1 MNYGIIKDDY
11 RNIKRCV
18 SFKLIETITVY
29 NRGQMFDEYT
39 RFSGDESYVIY
50 DDGIIKTSH
59 NENDATVFFS
69 GDEARVAYLRIIDKI
84 KSREIRYAGIQVIE
98 YDELH
103 HRSSEVLHYPNHH
116 YSDLVQP
123 ISIYKGESVEK
134 YKAQERRS
142 EYEWGKMYRE
152 LMDYIDGRGWRITD
166 EDMGYIETLNYHQL
180 KHLLMV
186 NRGRNSFILNR
197 IR

>member
-1 MNYGIIKDDY
+1 MNYGTIKDDY
-11 RNIKRCV
+11 GNIKRCV

-29 NRGQMFDEYT
+29 NRGQIFYEYT

-50 DDGIIKTSH
+50 DDGNIKTTH

-69 GDEARVAYLRIIDKI
+69 DDEARVAYLKIIDKI
-84 KSREIRYAGIQVIE
+84 KLGEIRYDGIQVIE

-103 HRSSEVLHYPNHH
+103 HRSSEVLQYPNHH
-116 YSDLVQP
+116 YSDLIQP

-134 YKAQERRS
+134 YKAQERCS
-142 EYEWGKMYRE
+142 EYKWNKMYCE
-152 LMDYIDGRGWRITD
+152 LMNYIECRGWEIKD

-180 KHLLMV
+180 KHILEI
-186 NRGRNSFILNR
+186 NRGRNNFILNR
-197 IR
+197 RR

>member
-1 MNYGIIKDDY
+1 MNYGTIKDY
-11 RNIKRCV
+11 YGNIKRCV

-50 DDGIIKTSH
+50 DDGDVKTSH

-69 GDEARVAYLRIIDKI
+69 DNEAQIAYLQIIDKI
-84 KSREIRYAGIQVIE
+84 KTGEIRYVGIQVIE

-103 HRSSEVLHYPNHH
+103 HRSSEVLQYPNHH
-116 YSDLVQP
+116 YRDLVQP

-134 YKAQERRS
+134 YKAQERLS
-142 EYEWGKMYRE
+142 EYEWNRMHRE
-152 LMDYIDGRGWRITD
+152 LIDYIDSRGWRIAD
-166 EDMGYIETLNYHQL
+166 EDMRYIETLNYHQL

-186 NRGRNSFILNR
+186 NKGRNSFILNR
-197 IR
+197 RR